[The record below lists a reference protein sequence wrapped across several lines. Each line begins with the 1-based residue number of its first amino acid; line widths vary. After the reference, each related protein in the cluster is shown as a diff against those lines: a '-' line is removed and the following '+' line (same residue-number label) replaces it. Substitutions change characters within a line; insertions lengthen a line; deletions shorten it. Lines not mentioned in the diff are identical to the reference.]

1 MTVLLLVVKI
11 GILVSRVRPIG
22 PYGVKLAPCKVTFPP
37 RATLEEVV
45 CNESVP
51 GVEADCDPMPLPK
64 ATMISNR
71 PPNKRPN
78 ATSRLIQ
85 KIMEGVNLPPS
96 PLKAEEGSVCR
107 SGAGLG
113 AYVGAE
119 RSGADIASGAGDIA
133 SGVGALPGA
142 DEAPTFSSFSM

>member
-51 GVEADCDPMPLPK
+51 GVEADCEPMTLQK
-64 ATMISNR
+64 ENIISNR

-78 ATSRLIQ
+78 STSRLIQ

-107 SGAGLG
+107 SGA
-113 AYVGAE
+113 
-119 RSGADIASGAGDIA
+119 DIA

-142 DEAPTFSSFSM
+142 D